1 VLATDIAEE
10 KFAPLADAL
19 IATRR
24 LDVTEDHEIAALAGA
39 QFQGASLIDTQLQGA
54 SSRAALLPALWTRSS
69 AAPCDRSRPMPCAGS
84 SRCAGAPPRGCHL
97 IKVRLCGTGYQLS
110 KPSKM
115 FA

>member
-54 SSRAALLPALWTRSS
+54 SLNNAQLQGASF
-69 AAPCDRSRPMPCAGS
+69 DCAQLQGAS
-84 SRCAGAPPRGCHL
+84 LNGAFVRHLNLTPTRCA
-97 IKVRLCGTGYQLS
+97 S
-110 KPSKM
+110 S
-115 FA
+115 F